1 LQWTTNKLGF
11 DSQQWQE
18 IYFFSKAYRLTLGST
33 QPHIQWVPAAL
44 CLGVKLAV
52 HEADLSCL
60 STAKVT
66 SELNYTDPPPN
77 AFTACMG
84 TLPLFTEH
92 KIYKTHSRQT
102 MLKQM
107 HDVHV
112 AQESS
117 RHFIQEE

>member
-1 LQWTTNKLGF
+1 
-11 DSQQWQE
+11 
-18 IYFFSKAYRLTLGST
+18 
-33 QPHIQWVPAAL
+33 
-44 CLGVKLAV
+44 V

-84 TLPLFTEH
+84 TLPLFIEH

-107 HDVHV
+107 HNVHM